1 MSILSDTDI
10 KEYIKKGRI
19 YIEPFIE
26 ENLTPNGYDLTIEEV
41 YIPELKER
49 VREDMAEISSMRWFL
64 IATKEYVKLGGEVA
78 AQLWIR
84 TTHARRGVL
93 SSFGKV
99 DAGFEGNLT
108 LSAFNSS
115 DHPLKIKVGDTFA
128 QMVFEKMES
137 TPAKLYEERSGSYM
151 GSKGVTL
158 DKK

>member
-1 MSILSDTDI
+1 MVTLSDNDI
-10 KEYIKKGRI
+10 KDYIKKGRI
-19 YIEPFIE
+19 YIEPFFE

-49 VREDMAEISSMRWFL
+49 IREDTAEISSMRWFL

-84 TTHARRGVL
+84 TTHARRGVM

-115 DHPLKIKVGDTFA
+115 DHPIKIRIGDTFA
-128 QMVFEKMES
+128 QMVFEKMKS
-137 TPAKLYEERSGSYM
+137 TPAKLYEERSGMYM

-158 DKK
+158 VKK